1 MTQKTDHK
9 FDTLAVHAGYTPDA
23 TTGSRQV
30 PIYATASFMFES
42 AEDAADKFTLKKFGN
57 VYSRLTN
64 PTNSV
69 LEQRLAA
76 LEGGVG
82 ATVTASGHAAQLLVF
97 QALLRPG
104 ERFVASKRLYGGT
117 TDQFQNTFPTSFGWQ
132 ADFVDVDDL
141 AAVKAAITPLT
152 KLIFIESLANPG
164 GVISDIEAL
173 AKIANEA
180 GIVLVV
186 DNTMASPYLTR
197 PIAWGAHVV
206 VHSTTKFLTGNG
218 TAMGGAVIDGGNFDW
233 KKHAAKYP
241 ELGQP
246 HPSYNGLNFS
256 ENFGAMAFAVH
267 NHAIG
272 LRALG
277 PTQSPF
283 HSFLTLNGIET
294 LGVRMDRHVS
304 NAQTV
309 AEWLEKHPQV
319 SWVSYASLPSST
331 YYERAKKYM
340 PRGAGAV
347 FTFGVKGGFEAA
359 KTFVDKLQLFSMLAN
374 IGDTRSLVIHPSS
387 TTHSQLSDAHK
398 KSVGVSPEAVRLS
411 IGIEDVTDII
421 ADLDQAL
428 LGAAAGV
435 RKAG

>member
-1 MTQKTDHK
+1 MAHENAK
-9 FDTLAVHAGYTPDA
+9 FDTKAIHAGYEPDKV
-23 TTGSRQV
+23 TGSRQV
-30 PIYATASFMFES
+30 PIFQTSAYVFED
-42 AEDAADKFTLKKFGN
+42 AEDAADKFALKKFGN

-69 LEQRLAA
+69 LESRLAA

-82 ATVTASGHAAQLLVF
+82 ATVTASGHAAQLLAF
-97 QALLRPG
+97 QALVQPG
-104 ERFVASKRLYGGT
+104 ERFIASKRLYGGS
-117 TDQFQNTFPTSFGWQ
+117 TDQFQNTFPMSFGWH

-141 AAVKAAITPLT
+141 DAVKAAIGPKT

-164 GVISDIEAL
+164 GVISDIEGL

-180 GIVLVV
+180 GIPLLV
-186 DNTMASPYLTR
+186 DNTMASPYLCR
-197 PIAWGAHVV
+197 PIEWGAHIVL
-206 VHSTTKFLTGNG
+206 HSTTKFLNGNC
-218 TAMGGAVIDGGNFDW
+218 TAMGGAIIDGGNFDW

-241 ELGQP
+241 ELAAP
-246 HPSYNGLNFS
+246 HPSYNGVNFAD
-256 ENFGAMAFAVH
+256 NFGNMAFAVH

-294 LGVRMDRHVS
+294 LGLRMDRHVS
-304 NAQTV
+304 NSQKV
-309 AEWLEKHPQV
+309 AEWLEKNENV
-319 SWVSYASLPSST
+319 AWVSYAGLPSNK
-331 YYERAKKYM
+331 YYERAKKYL
-340 PRGAGAV
+340 PKGAGSV

-359 KTFVDKLQLFSMLAN
+359 TTTVENLKLFSMLAN

-387 TTHSQLSDAHK
+387 TTHSQLNDAHK
-398 KSVGVSPEAVRLS
+398 KSVGVMPEAIRLS
-411 IGIEDVTDII
+411 IGIEDVSDII

-428 LGAAAGV
+428 
-435 RKAG
+435 KAGAKAGKKAA

>member
-1 MTQKTDHK
+1 MTEKKSGFNTRAIHE
-9 FDTLAVHAGYTPDA
+9 GYTPEP
-23 TTGSRQV
+23 TTGARQV
-30 PIYATASFMFES
+30 PIYATSAYMFES
-42 AEDAADKFTLKKFGN
+42 AEDAADKFALKKFGN

-64 PTNSV
+64 PTNAV
-69 LEQRLAA
+69 LQARLAS

-97 QALLRPG
+97 QALVRPG

-117 TDQFQNTFPTSFGWQ
+117 TDQFQNTFPSSFGWH

-141 AAVKAAITPLT
+141 AAVKASIGPKT
-152 KLIFIESLANPG
+152 KLIFVESLANPG

-180 GIVLVV
+180 GIPLVV
-186 DNTMASPYLTR
+186 DNTMASPYLCR
-197 PIAWGAHVV
+197 PIEWGAHIV
-206 VHSTTKFLTGNG
+206 VHSTTKFLNGNG
-218 TAMGGAVIDGGNFDW
+218 SALGGAVIDGGNFDW

-246 HPSYNGLNFS
+246 HPSYNGVNFAES
-256 ENFGAMAFAVH
+256 FGAMALMVH

-294 LGVRMDRHVS
+294 LALRMDRHVG
-304 NAQTV
+304 NALKV
-309 AEWLEKHPQV
+309 AEWLENHAGV
-319 SWVSYASLPSST
+319 GWVSYAGLSSSK
-331 YYERAKKYM
+331 YHQRAKKLM
-340 PRGAGAV
+340 PKGAGSV

-359 KTFVDKLQLFSMLAN
+359 KTMVDHVKLFSMLAN
-374 IGDTRSLVIHPSS
+374 IGDTRSLIIHPAS
-387 TTHSQLSDAHK
+387 TTHSQLNEAQRSAA
-398 KSVGVSPEAVRLS
+398 GILPEAVRLS
-411 IGIEDVTDII
+411 IGLEDVEDII
-421 ADLDQAL
+421 ADLEQAL
-428 LGAAAGV
+428 QAASGG
-435 RKAG
+435 RKAA

>member
-1 MTQKTDHK
+1 MTQK
-9 FDTLAVHAGYTPDA
+9 FDTLAVHAGYTPEP

-30 PIYATASFMFES
+30 PIYATASFMFEG
-42 AEDAADKFTLKKFGN
+42 AEDAADKFALKKFGN

-64 PTNSV
+64 PTNAV
-69 LEQRLAA
+69 LEARLAA

-97 QALLRPG
+97 QALVRPG
-104 ERFVASKRLYGGT
+104 ERFIASKRLYGGT
-117 TDQFQNTFPTSFGWQ
+117 TDQFQNTFPSSFGWH
-132 ADFVDVDDL
+132 ADTVDVDDL
-141 AAVKAAITPLT
+141 AAVKAAIKENT

-218 TAMGGAVIDGGNFDW
+218 TAMGGVVVDGGNFDW

-246 HPSYNGLNFS
+246 HPSYNGTNFS
-256 ENFGAMAFAVH
+256 ENFGNMALTVH
-267 NHAIG
+267 NHAVG

-294 LGVRMDRHVS
+294 LGLRMERHVS
-304 NAQTV
+304 NAKAV
-309 AEWLEKHPQV
+309 AEWLEKHPNV
-319 SWVSYASLPSST
+319 DWVSYAGLGSSK
-331 YYERAKKYM
+331 YFDRAKKYM
-340 PRGAGAV
+340 PRGAGSV
-347 FTFGVKGGFEAA
+347 FTFGVKGGYDAA
-359 KTFVDKLQLFSMLAN
+359 KKFVDELKLFSMLAN

-387 TTHSQLSDAHK
+387 TTHSQLTDAHK
-398 KSVGVSPEAVRLS
+398 ASVGVSPEAVRLS
-411 IGIEDVTDII
+411 IGIEDISDII

-428 LGAAAGV
+428 SASAAGV